1 MFTDN
6 KISIFGRIVTKGD
19 ILLGTMKSQ
28 KRKICDNGGFVKISK
43 LIATGPHSYDVAL
56 VVLENGDRNIG
67 SNSFYIDSKMLFDYF
82 EPTDQKSKIRKQE
95 HKLINQRYKF
105 KGRNLEGEDCVVLRP
120 CCNGKNCFV
129 EFEHNIGG
137 GGADGTGKFGH
148 CIVVPTEILKRKEH
162 KGVSNGK
169 ESMERNT
176 S

>member
-1 MFTDN
+1 MFTN
-6 KISIFGRIVTKGD
+6 NEINISGRIVTKGD
-19 ILLGTMKSQ
+19 ILLGTKWSQ
-28 KRKICDNGGFVKISK
+28 DRKICDNGGFVKISN
-43 LIATGPHSYDVAL
+43 LIATGPHFHDVAL
-56 VVLENGDRNIG
+56 VVLENGARKIG
-67 SNSFYIDSKMLFDYF
+67 SDNFYVDSKMLFDYF
-82 EPTDQKSKIRKQE
+82 KPTDQKGKRRKQE
-95 HKLINQRYKF
+95 HTLVNQKYKF
-105 KGRNLEGEDCVVLRP
+105 KGRNLEGEDCIILKP

-176 S
+176 N